1 MADFLTDIQM
11 FTMVPVLPEHV
22 LNSLMMIMNCFC
34 GMVDQQKVFMPYF
47 QLGPLSEILTIAN
60 PIEPVQN
67 LSLDFVERSCAVV
80 ITTTPWH
87 HGFLKTGK
95 LITSRQG
102 VSFGK

>member
-1 MADFLTDIQM
+1 MLNFDPSLRLQIDQNCENKCEKEIMADFLTDIQM

-60 PIEPVQN
+60 
-67 LSLDFVERSCAVV
+67 L
-80 ITTTPWH
+80 
-87 HGFLKTGK
+87 
-95 LITSRQG
+95 
-102 VSFGK
+102 